1 MPASERVRQSK
12 ALSQNLFD
20 YLSQF
25 STSLESMVI
34 GVFSPLPDEP
44 DWTLNSQ
51 LCSLQTA
58 FPFEMENA
66 RMGFRSCK
74 VSELERAV
82 QFGVKLR
89 MPPRDAP
96 EVQPNIMIV
105 PGLGFTAKGQRLGR
119 GGGYYDRWLAD
130 FNETIIGLCFEE
142 QLLQSLPTEAHDI
155 KMSAVIT
162 PKRVW
167 LP

>member
-12 ALSQNLFD
+12 ALSQNLFE
-20 YLSQF
+20 YLSQI

-44 DWTLNSQ
+44 DWTLSSQ
-51 LCSLQTA
+51 LSSLQTA
-58 FPFEMENA
+58 FPFDEGSGLMS
-66 RMGFRSCK
+66 FRRCK
-74 VSELERAV
+74 VSELQEAT
-82 QFGVKLR
+82 QFGVKLKV
-89 MPPRDAP
+89 PPKDAP
-96 EVQPNIMIV
+96 RTQPNMMIV
-105 PGLGFTAKGQRLGR
+105 PGLGFTTKGHRLGR

-142 QLLQSLPTEAHDI
+142 QLLQTLSTEAHD
-155 KMSAVIT
+155 KMMSAVIT